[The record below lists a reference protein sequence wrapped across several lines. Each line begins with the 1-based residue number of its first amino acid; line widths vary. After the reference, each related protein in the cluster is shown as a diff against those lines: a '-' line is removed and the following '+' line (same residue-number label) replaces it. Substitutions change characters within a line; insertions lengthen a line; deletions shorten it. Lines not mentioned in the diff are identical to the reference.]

1 MSNKS
6 YQDTS
11 YLFNRPQG
19 TFTHDLDPR
28 LLEKAHRPAQ
38 HQQITTLIIAAWVV
52 GGSTAL
58 ISLLASGILI
68 YLTHEFS
75 RFVWLLVPI
84 SLAVGVI
91 VAAVLSIK
99 WTREAATRSWRLEDE
114 DRYYR
119 IQREQLEQEQRQAD
133 AQAAAQ
139 AAAAPP
145 PPAPP
150 TDAEKLK
157 LAGYAILNFHY
168 TTGKPA
174 TRPECETDL
183 GVTQTEWNQVNKILI
198 ELNIKGERKWI
209 DQIDMPA
216 AMLKWQRC
224 VDIRPDNKAWIK
236 ETPEQSQWRL
246 IEL

>member
-1 MSNKS
+1 MNKQ

-11 YLFNRPQG
+11 WMFQRPSG
-19 TFTHDLDPR
+19 TFSHDLDPR

-38 HQQITTLIIAAWVV
+38 HQQITTLITAAWIV

-58 ISLLASGILI
+58 ISLLASAVII
-68 YLTHEFS
+68 YLAHEAAP
-75 RFVWLLVPI
+75 FVWLLIPA
-84 SLAVGVI
+84 SLFGGVV
-91 VAAVLSIK
+91 VAAVLSIT

-114 DRYYR
+114 DRFYR

-133 AQAAAQ
+133 AQTAAQ

-150 TDAEKLK
+150 TDAEKLR
-157 LAGYAILNFHY
+157 LAGYAILNYHF
-168 TTGKPA
+168 TAGKPA

-183 GVTQTEWNQVNKILI
+183 GITQTEWNQVNKILI

-224 VDIRPDNKAWIK
+224 VDIRADNKAWIK
-236 ETPEQSQWRL
+236 ETPEQTQWRL